1 MELPIPLMSLDEEQ
15 QLFGPYDCHAK
26 ASLQRFG
33 VRFASRDGVL
43 RLIGEGDAVALMG
56 ERVRM
61 LLAGLRKGKTYN
73 PGEANS
79 LLFDGQSE
87 ALHAAATEAISG
99 DCHEPKSVARSES
112 VSTPVGRHPRMPRP
126 RTDNQAQYMQAM
138 QDNSLVL
145 GAGPAGTGKT
155 YLAVAATV
163 SALREGRVKRIVLTR
178 PAVEAGEH
186 LGFLPGDLHD
196 KVDPY
201 LRPLFDAL
209 NDLFGPATA
218 LRMKELDVVEIA
230 PLAFMRGRTLNQSF
244 VILDE
249 AQNAT
254 VSQLKMFLTRLGEGT
269 VAVVTGDHTQSDLPS
284 GRSGLVDAMD
294 RLAGIP
300 KIATVVFHKNDVQ
313 RSKLVQRIVEAYE
326 GD

>member
-1 MELPIPLMSLDEEQ
+1 MELPIPLMSLEEEQ

-26 ASLQRFG
+26 ASLQRFD
-33 VRFASRDGVL
+33 VRWASRDGVL

-61 LLAGLRKGKTYN
+61 LLADLRQGQNFT
-73 PGEANS
+73 PGDINS
-79 LLFDGQSE
+79 MLFDGQAD
-87 ALHAAATEAISG
+87 ALHAVQ
-99 DCHEPKSVARSES
+99 PKEKPSVARKSQALDRS
-112 VSTPVGRHPRMPRP
+112 PRMPRP
-126 RTDNQAQYMQAM
+126 RTDAQAAYMQAM
-138 QDNSLVL
+138 EENSLVL

-155 YLAVAATV
+155 YLAVAAAV
-163 SALREGRVKRIVLTR
+163 SALRSGKVKRIVLTR

-230 PLAFMRGRTLNQSF
+230 PLAFIRGRTLNQSF

-269 VAVVTGDHTQSDLPS
+269 TAVVTGDHTQSDLPS
-284 GRSGLVDAMD
+284 GRSGLLDAIE
-294 RLAGIP
+294 RLADIP
-300 KIATVVFHKNDVQ
+300 KVETVVFHKEDVQ
-313 RSKLVQRIVEAYE
+313 RSTLVQRIVAAYG